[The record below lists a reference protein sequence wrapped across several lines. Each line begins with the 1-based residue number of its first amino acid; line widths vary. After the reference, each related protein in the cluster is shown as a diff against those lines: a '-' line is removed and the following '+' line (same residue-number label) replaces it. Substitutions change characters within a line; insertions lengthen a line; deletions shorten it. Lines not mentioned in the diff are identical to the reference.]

1 MLSRLFGVMGL
12 MLASAYLLEG
22 LALVIRLSRGP
33 GHDDF
38 RTILFRFTSM
48 SLDLVFALVLVIAAV
63 GLLFAQRWAKK
74 MWLITMSILTA
85 LHLLLTVLSHL
96 GYGVSTTH
104 LLWTWLMVL
113 VTALSFWWYFSK
125 ADTKAVQPDQSTVD
139 QTP

>member
-12 MLASAYLLEG
+12 MLASSYLLEG
-22 LALVIRLSRGP
+22 LGLAIRFSRGP
-33 GHDDF
+33 GRDDV
-38 RTILFRFTSM
+38 RTILHRFTSM
-48 SLDLVFALVLVIAAV
+48 SLDLVFALVLVIAAI

-85 LHLLLTVLSHL
+85 LHLVLTVLSQL
-96 GYGVSTTH
+96 GYGVSTAH

-113 VTALSFWWYFSK
+113 VTALSFWWYFTK